1 MKPRA
6 VLDTNTLISG
16 LFFGSGNEARLV
28 DAALKGRVKLLTSL
42 EILEEFREVLSRPK
56 FQLSPEEAGSA
67 FQLVVSVSEIILAP
81 AGAKAM
87 CRDPDDQKFL
97 DCASA
102 GRADF
107 LVTGDRDLLTMRRVG
122 RARIVR
128 TTELVKMIK
137 PGR

>member
-1 MKPRA
+1 MKPRG

-16 LFFGSGNEARLV
+16 LFFGSGNEAVLV
-28 DAALKGRVKLLTSL
+28 DAALEGRVKLLTSL
-42 EILEEFREVLSRPK
+42 GILEEVREVLSRPK
-56 FQLSPEEAGSA
+56 FQLSPEEAWSA

-81 AGAKAM
+81 GRAKAR

-97 DCASA
+97 DCVSA

-128 TTELVKMIK
+128 TTELVKMVK
-137 PGR
+137 PGP